1 MIELIQTYLIVSL
14 VAYFIPTILAL
25 FTGNRLGAVFV
36 MNLFLG
42 WTFIGWVWALVWA
55 VSPERKN
62 QVIVNNHIANE
73 AVKPNTQTEQTIE
86 QTIDKASLLNQLSQ
100 LHSLRQN
107 NVITEDVY
115 EQERQELLN
124 KLHPEKKAEP
134 TVGAFP
140 SQTVDDNYQND
151 LEYQKVFGD
160 EGKRK
165 RNKQLIIGLSI
176 AVVFA
181 IGIYLLVETT
191 SKSVTAQPEVNS
203 TTQSTKQTFIE
214 TDYKKTCVGNYSF
227 LQDFE
232 CGVATGDLEIANA
245 RNGKFHFKLSVS
257 GPDNGTS
264 WVMTGNIEGVAK
276 FVTQNV
282 ATYSKSDCKKL
293 KFTFF
298 EDGTVRV
305 YETECSTYHGAGV
318 CFEASFIKPQ
328 GN

>member
-14 VAYFIPTILAL
+14 IVYFFPTILAL
-25 FTGNRLGAVFV
+25 FTGNRIGAVFV
-36 MNLFLG
+36 MNFFLG

-55 VSPERKN
+55 VSPERRD

-73 AVKPNTQTEQTIE
+73 KATPVVQQSQPAE

-107 NVITEDVY
+107 NVITEEVY
-115 EQERQELLN
+115 EYERNELLN
-124 KLHPEKKAEP
+124 KLHPAKKAEP
-134 TVGAFP
+134 TITVLP
-140 SQTVDDNYQND
+140 TQTSDDDYQRD
-151 LEYQKVFGD
+151 LEYQRLFGD

-165 RNKQLIIGLSI
+165 RNKQLVIGLSI
-176 AVVFA
+176 AAAFA
-181 IGIYLLVETT
+181 IGIYFLLGTT
-191 SKSVTAQPEVNS
+191 TTPVDAQPEDINS
-203 TTQSTKQTFIE
+203 AQIATQTSTE
-214 TDYKKTCVGNYSF
+214 PDYKKTCAGNYLF

-232 CGVATGDLEIANA
+232 CGVASGNLEITNA
-245 RNGKFHFKLSVS
+245 KNGRFKFNLSVS
-257 GPDNGTS
+257 GPDNGTA

-276 FVTQNV
+276 FVSKNV

-305 YETECSTYHGAGV
+305 YETECSTYHGAGI
-318 CFEASFIKPQ
+318 CFETSFIKPQ